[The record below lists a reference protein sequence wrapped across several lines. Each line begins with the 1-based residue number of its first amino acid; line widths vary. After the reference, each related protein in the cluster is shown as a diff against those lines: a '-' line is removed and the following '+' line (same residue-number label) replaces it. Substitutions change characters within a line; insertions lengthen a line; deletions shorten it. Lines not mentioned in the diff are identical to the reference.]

1 MKSITA
7 MLVLLSSLSVAAADT
22 GACYSISDADVRN
35 FCIAKAKNDR
45 SVCYTIQRADM
56 RAQCLAEV
64 G

>member
-1 MKSITA
+1 MKTIIA
-7 MLVLLSSLSVAAADT
+7 VLALFSTLSTAAADT
-22 GACYSISDADVRN
+22 GPCYSIGDADVRN